1 MKECPECG
9 SDDTKKAKAVVAQ
22 GSETGKF
29 GGVGVGAGGLGIG
42 GGVSSSETK
51 LAKIAEK
58 EDEPFGLMGFF
69 TGVLFLG
76 ALVLSI
82 GIGAAVTQKYEIV
95 VGILSG
101 VVSLGIMA
109 VLVHYIAALL
119 ALLFTAFV
127 VLLFATYLAEEYSWW
142 VGGPVGGVLAFIL
155 LSMAWG
161 NIKNVWADLFSDASA
176 KEYEKTWICLTC
188 NHRWIQD

>member
-1 MKECPECG
+1 
-9 SDDTKKAKAVVAQ
+9 
-22 GSETGKF
+22 
-29 GGVGVGAGGLGIG
+29 
-42 GGVSSSETK
+42 
-51 LAKIAEK
+51 
-58 EDEPFGLMGFF
+58 MGFF

-142 VGGPVGGVLAFIL
+142 VFIQ
-155 LSMAWG
+155 
-161 NIKNVWADLFSDASA
+161 N
-176 KEYEKTWICLTC
+176 
-188 NHRWIQD
+188 

>member
-1 MKECPECG
+1 
-9 SDDTKKAKAVVAQ
+9 
-22 GSETGKF
+22 
-29 GGVGVGAGGLGIG
+29 
-42 GGVSSSETK
+42 
-51 LAKIAEK
+51 
-58 EDEPFGLMGFF
+58 MGFF

-119 ALLFTAFV
+119 ALV
-127 VLLFATYLAEEYSWW
+127 RRQPIW
-142 VGGPVGGVLAFIL
+142 
-155 LSMAWG
+155 
-161 NIKNVWADLFSDASA
+161 D
-176 KEYEKTWICLTC
+176 
-188 NHRWIQD
+188 H